1 MEMGS
6 NYITMRNIHTYAL
19 KFINILLESIL
30 SGYTQKMYKSVKF
43 ESPEGN
49 GKFTLKIK
57 LKKKKNLASYLQGLN
72 LAKKKQFRN
81 ELHTP
86 TILAKRCRNNE
97 KAHTCESS
105 RTRRGVC
112 HPA

>member
-1 MEMGS
+1 
-6 NYITMRNIHTYAL
+6 MRNIHTYAL

-30 SGYTQKMYKSVKF
+30 SGYTQKMYKPSNL
-43 ESPEGN
+43 SPRRETG